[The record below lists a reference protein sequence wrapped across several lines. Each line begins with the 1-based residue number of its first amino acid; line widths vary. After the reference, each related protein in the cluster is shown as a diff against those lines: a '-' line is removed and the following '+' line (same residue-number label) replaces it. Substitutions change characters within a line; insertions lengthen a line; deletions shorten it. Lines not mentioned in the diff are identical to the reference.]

1 MRACLPMCIQ
11 NLPICPSTIEIQ
23 LFHLNPVQCF
33 KPTQVCNGKSQ
44 DFGEWDAFYSLWT
57 SALGWDQVHDVN
69 TTLPSFIDAAFC
81 GILIGAIVVM
91 PWKNVSMKMECTML
105 GGGLRQDGATR
116 KKRGVWALCTSPS
129 HYTVASPNTSLS
141 PL

>member
-1 MRACLPMCIQ
+1 M
-11 NLPICPSTIEIQ
+11 E
-23 LFHLNPVQCF
+23 
-33 KPTQVCNGKSQ
+33 KSQ
-44 DFGEWDAFYSLWT
+44 DFGEWNAFYSLWA

-69 TTLPSFIDAAFC
+69 TTLPGFIDAAFC

-116 KKRGVWALCTSPS
+116 KKRGVWALYTSPS
-129 HYTVASPNTSLS
+129 
-141 PL
+141 PLEHHPMPLCLPYDIPLHISTPL